1 MGKLTEAI
9 DAFNEQKKERLSPD
23 VLAIMNQ
30 SVEELKAL
38 GIEQRALRTGDTM
51 SDFTLPNQHGEPRS
65 LSGYLARSPIV
76 LNIYRGSWCPYCNF
90 EMKAFLDAL
99 PEFQARGVNLVAM
112 APEVPDRSLEFTESN
127 HLSIDILSD
136 TGNRVSEQLGLVF
149 ELPLALRPIY
159 ERSATDLPVFNG
171 DGTFKLPVPATYVID
186 RNAKI
191 VFDFVN
197 ADYRL
202 RFEPME
208 LVARL
213 DKMKFA

>member
-1 MGKLTEAI
+1 MGKLKEAI
-9 DAFNEQKKERLSPD
+9 DAYNAQKKERLAPD

-51 SDFTLPNQHGEPRS
+51 PDFTLPNQLGEPRS

-76 LNIYRGSWCPYCNF
+76 LNIYRGSWCPYCNL
-90 EMKAFLDAL
+90 EMKALIDAL
-99 PEFQARGVNLVAM
+99 REFQARGVNLVAM
-112 APEVPDRSLEFTESN
+112 APELPDRSLEFAESN

-136 TGNRVSEQLGLVF
+136 TCNRISEQLGLVF
-149 ELPLALRPIY
+149 ELPQALRPIY
-159 ERSATDLPVFNG
+159 EKSGTYLPTFNG
-171 DGTFKLPVPATYVID
+171 NGTFKLPVPATYIID

-197 ADYRL
+197 ADYRM
-202 RFEPME
+202 RFEPTE
-208 LVARL
+208 LVAKL
-213 DKMKFA
+213 DQLKLS

>member
-1 MGKLTEAI
+1 MGKLKEAI
-9 DAFNEQKKERLSPD
+9 DAFNAQKKERLSPD
-23 VLAIMNQ
+23 VLSIMGQ
-30 SVEELKAL
+30 SVEELKSL

-51 SDFTLPNQHGEPRS
+51 PDFTLPNQHGQRRS
-65 LSGYLARSPIV
+65 LSGYLSRSPIV
-76 LNIYRGSWCPYCNF
+76 LNIYRGSWCPYCNL
-90 EMKAFLDAL
+90 EMKALLDAL

-112 APEVPDRSLEFTESN
+112 APEVPDRSLEFAESI

-149 ELPLALRPIY
+149 ELPVALRPIY
-159 ERSATDLPVFNG
+159 EKSGTDLPAFNG
-171 DGTFKLPVPATYVID
+171 DGTFKLPVPATYIID

-208 LVARL
+208 LVAKL
-213 DKMKFA
+213 DQLELS